1 MPRSI
6 LVSEDIVA
14 LGDFKAH
21 ASRILRRLHEHQ
33 RSVVITQHG
42 KPSAVVITPQE
53 FDRLQEFAR
62 FTSAVREGLADG
74 QAGRLIEDED
84 LAAILDAEFGPLE

>member
-1 MPRSI
+1 MSQRM

-14 LGDFKAH
+14 LGEFKAH
-21 ASRILRRLHEHQ
+21 ASRILRNLHTHQ
-33 RSVVITQHG
+33 RSVVITQNG

-62 FTSAVREGLADG
+62 LTTAVREGLADVE
-74 QAGRLIEDED
+74 AGRSVSDEE
-84 LAAILDAEFGPLE
+84 LTSMLDAEFGALE

>member
-1 MPRSI
+1 MPRSL

-14 LGDFKAH
+14 LGEFKAH
-21 ASRILRRLHEHQ
+21 ASRILRNLRENQ
-33 RSVVITQHG
+33 RSVVITQNG
-42 KPSAVVITPQE
+42 KPSAVMITPEE

-62 FTSAVREGLADG
+62 FTSAVRDGLADV

-84 LAAILDAEFGPLE
+84 LSATLDTEFGRLE